1 VEEGEEAGE
10 EEGGGVGSGRDVS
23 MSGVGD
29 VEVDADTSV
38 ANASITADDG
48 GALELL
54 FQCFLFKDPS
64 LILHN
69 SYVLALRVNNV
80 VESLPQIKSGYG

>member
-1 VEEGEEAGE
+1 VEEGE

-29 VEVDADTSV
+29 VEADADTSV
-38 ANASITADDG
+38 ANASINADDG
-48 GALELL
+48 GGLELL

-64 LILHN
+64 LILHGN
-69 SYVLALRVNNV
+69 SYAFALRVNNACI
-80 VESLPQIKSGYG
+80 SRS